1 MFSFYFIIDIAVLF
15 CNKKMPSSFFDCTS
29 CNALFRVKR
38 DLDAHLRNS
47 PRCQILKSSKVKDD
61 PHAFTAELSTY
72 GGGHTY
78 PATSFK
84 TIPDTEVLRSDSRKS
99 PSVYSGPYEDDTLLA
114 AMEAGMKK
122 VRIRKSGLETSIL
135 SAVAEGDDE
144 LATAYSKLSVDP
156 ATGKKKLSKDI
167 VETAANKAKINVNRV
182 AALISR
188 AQNVSLCFVLD
199 TTGSMAPYISG
210 VKEQIV
216 EIVRQVQV
224 SGCRILGLAFV
235 GYKDWC
241 DGNYFK
247 VLNLFLEFLINL

>member
-1 MFSFYFIIDIAVLF
+1 MS
-15 CNKKMPSSFFDCTS
+15 SSFFDCTS
-29 CNALFRVKR
+29 CNALFRVKK

-47 PRCQILKSSKVKDD
+47 PRCQVLKSSKVRDD

-84 TIPDTEVLRSDSRKS
+84 TIPDTEVLKCDSRKP
-99 PSVYSGPYEDDTLLA
+99 PSAVYSGPSDDDTLLA

-167 VETAANKAKINVNRV
+167 VETATNKAKINVNRV

-199 TTGSMAPYISG
+199 TTGSMAPYIYG
-210 VKEQIV
+210 VKDQIV
-216 EIVRQVQV
+216 EIVGRIQV
-224 SGCRILGLAFV
+224 SGCRISGLAFV

-241 DGNYFK
+241 DGNFQ
-247 VLNLFLEFLINL
+247 VL